1 MWKRCIVLSL
11 CVLARVLLSLRYR
24 ITVKGLDQIEAHF
37 CKRPGG
43 VVFLPNH
50 PAEIDPAILQML
62 LLGRLHVRPLVVE
75 HFYRLK
81 GVRWLMDLIDAL
93 PLPSMDERANKWRG
107 KRVEKQFDH
116 LVSALKK
123 GGHFLVYPSGR
134 LKVGGTELLG
144 GASLAHKLLQECPE
158 ANVVLVRT
166 TGLWGSRFSR
176 ALTGHSPD
184 LNQMLWEGAKV
195 LLKNGLFFTP
205 RRSITVE
212 FAAPPRD
219 FPWEGTRV
227 EVNRYLEQWYNRYPE
242 PGPEPVQRVSSCFW
256 REELPSVYIPPHIQ
270 VSPEMT
276 SIDPRVVAEVIGYL
290 SALCKKPQDEIQRE
304 MHLAQDLG
312 LDSLDIAQVSLFLG
326 EQFGVEN
333 VSPADLVHVE
343 EVLQIAAKGGT
354 FPSGDDLEEPARPF
368 EWPQENRPAPRL
380 AQGSTLQEVFLRAA
394 GEHRSLIACVDAL
407 SGTLTYSQMKLRA
420 LILANRLKKLPGD
433 QLGIMLPSSSTAYLI
448 VLAVCLAGKVPVM
461 LNWTTGAK
469 ALNHAVELTDLQVV
483 LTSMKFLDRLQ
494 VDDLGLVEERFLVL
508 EDVADTLSPRDKL
521 KGFWQSLKGVSSL
534 LRTLGLDRID
544 PLAPAVIVFTSGTE
558 ALPKGVPLS
567 HLNLLSNQSASMD
580 TVAFLAEDILY
591 GVLPPFHSFGFS
603 ITGLLALLSGLRICY
618 APDPTDAKAL
628 ARDIARWKPTLFIC
642 APSFIRSLFRAAKPG
657 ELSSLR
663 LIVSGAEKT
672 PDELFQFVQEN
683 LPQAQLIEG
692 YGITECSPVV
702 TINRVNELRQ
712 GVGGPIPGLD
722 LSILDLETRYP
733 LPQGVQGEIA
743 IAGPSVFS
751 GYLGSV
757 KDPFVILNG
766 KRYYVSGDLG
776 TLDAEGKLHL
786 SGRLKRFVKIGGE
799 MVGLAGLEEELLKY
813 AQEQYGI
820 ASSSEGPFLAIAVR
834 GRGQEKPEL
843 VLFTTLSVSK
853 DAVNEVLKE
862 RGFGRIT
869 KVAQVR
875 MLPSIPLMGTGKINY
890 RLLEEMVENG

>member
-11 CVLARVLLSLRYR
+11 CVLARALLSLRYR
-24 ITVKGLDQIEAHF
+24 IRVKGLDQVEAHF
-37 CKRPGG
+37 RKRPGG
-43 VVFLPNH
+43 VVFFPNH
-50 PAEIDPAILQML
+50 PAEVDPAILQML
-62 LLGRLHVRPLVVE
+62 LQGRLHVRPLVVE

-81 GVRWLMDLIDAL
+81 GFHWLMCLIDAL
-93 PLPSMDERANKWRG
+93 PLPSMDEKANKWRG

-116 LVSALKK
+116 LVSELKK

-144 GASLAHKLLQECPE
+144 GASLAHKLIQECPE

-184 LNQMLWEGAKV
+184 FNQTLWEAAKI

-212 FAAPPRD
+212 FETPPRD

-242 PGPEPVQRVSSCFW
+242 PGPEPVKRVSSCFW
-256 REELPSVYIPPHIQ
+256 KEDLPSVYSPPHIQ
-270 VSPEMT
+270 VSSEMT
-276 SIDPRVVAEVIGYL
+276 SINPRIISEVTGYL
-290 SALCKKPQDEIQRE
+290 SALCKKPQNEIRRE

-343 EVLQIAAKGGT
+343 EVLQIATKGGN
-354 FPSGDDLEEPARPF
+354 FPSSDDQEAPAMPF
-368 EWPQENRPAPRL
+368 AWPQENRSTPRL

-394 GEHRSLIACVDAL
+394 AEHRSMIACVDAL
-407 SGTLTYSQMKLRA
+407 SGTLTYSQLKLRA
-420 LILANRLKKLPGD
+420 LILANRLKTLPGD
-433 QLGIMLPSSSTAYLI
+433 QLGVMLPSSATAYLVI
-448 VLAVCLAGKVPVM
+448 LAVCLAGKVPVM

-469 ALNHAVELTDLQVV
+469 ALNHALELTDLQVV
-483 LTSMKFLDRLQ
+483 ITSMKFLDRLQ
-494 VDDLGLVEERFLVL
+494 VDDLGLVEERFFVL
-508 EDVADTLSPRDKL
+508 EDIADTLSLKDKL
-521 KGFWQSLKGVSSL
+521 KGFCQSLNGVPSL
-534 LRTLGLDRID
+534 LRTLGLDRLD
-544 PLAPAVIVFTSGTE
+544 PSAPAVILFTSGTE

-567 HLNLLSNQSASMD
+567 HSNILSNQSASMS
-580 TVAFLAEDILY
+580 TVTFFAEDILH

-603 ITGLLALLSGLRICY
+603 ITGLLSLLSGLRVCY
-618 APDPTDAKAL
+618 SPDPTDAKAL
-628 ARDIARWKPTLFIC
+628 ARAIAKWKPTLFIC
-642 APSFIRSLFRAAKPG
+642 APSFIQSLFRAAKPG
-657 ELSSLR
+657 DLSSLR

-672 PDELFQFVQEN
+672 PDELFQFVKEN
-683 LPQAQLIEG
+683 LPHAQLIEG

-702 TINRVNELRQ
+702 TINRVDEPRQ

-722 LSILDLETRYP
+722 LSILDVETRQP
-733 LPQGVQGEIA
+733 LSRGAQGEIA

-751 GYLGSV
+751 GYLGAV
-757 KDPFVILNG
+757 KDPFVILSG

-776 TLDAEGKLHL
+776 SLDAEGKLHL

-799 MVGLAGLEEELLKY
+799 MVGLEGLEKELR
-813 AQEQYGI
+813 QGI
-820 ASSSEGPFLAIAVR
+820 TSSAEGPFLAIAVR
-834 GRGQEKPEL
+834 GRSAEKPEL
-843 VLFTTLSVSK
+843 VLFTTLGLSK
-853 DAVNEVLKE
+853 DAVNAVLKE
-862 RGFGRIT
+862 KGFGRIT
-869 KVAQVR
+869 KIAEVYT
-875 MLPSIPLMGTGKINY
+875 LPSIPLMGTGKINY
-890 RLLEEMVENG
+890 RLLEEMAENR